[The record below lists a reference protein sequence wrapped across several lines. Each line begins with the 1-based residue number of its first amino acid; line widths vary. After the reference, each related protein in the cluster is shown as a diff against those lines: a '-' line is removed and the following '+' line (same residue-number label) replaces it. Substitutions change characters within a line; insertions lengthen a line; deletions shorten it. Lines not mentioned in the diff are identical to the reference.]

1 MSGLRPYP
9 TPPPPVHY
17 TNAGGYMDMQRKCQM
32 QIAELERRLEIQTN
46 TLHTEI
52 KKANQMLNSASQVVN
67 EKQEKIE
74 SLEKKLAK
82 QNEDHAGEIE
92 GIRKKNT
99 ERLNQIN
106 KMVKSATQAASKKHA
121 EEIES
126 IRKKHNENY
135 KTLHGDLSYVIEE
148 KEIQFRNKIN
158 FLELEIEIEHGAK
171 KQKLDDELQRALEDN
186 AKLKLELEAFEKLI
200 KKQKDVI
207 SFLEA
212 ANKHIS
218 TQDDMT
224 TLRRS
229 KRLRR

>member
-9 TPPPPVHY
+9 TPPSPVHY

-32 QIAELERRLEIQTN
+32 QIAELERRLEIQTY

-82 QNEDHAGEIE
+82 QKENHAGEIE

-106 KMVKSATQAASKKHA
+106 NMVKLATLAASKNHA

-135 KTLHGDLSYVIEE
+135 KSLHDDLSYVIEE

-158 FLELEIEIEHGAK
+158 FLELEIEIKHGAK
-171 KQKLDDELQRALEDN
+171 KQKLDDELQRVLEDN

-212 ANKHIS
+212 TNKHIS
-218 TQDDMT
+218 TQDDMK